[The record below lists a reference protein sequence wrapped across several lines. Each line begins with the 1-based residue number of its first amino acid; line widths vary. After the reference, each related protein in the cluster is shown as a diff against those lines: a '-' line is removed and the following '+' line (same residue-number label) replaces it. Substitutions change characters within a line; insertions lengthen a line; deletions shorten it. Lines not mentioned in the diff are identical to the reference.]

1 MLYIITFDKN
11 NLIFSKRKLI
21 FYPYPIV
28 FYKII
33 RYSRLYKLLEPIDIL
48 LGKIL
53 EKFPIK
59 TNFDFKLFMRHPVNL
74 ELFLN
79 GHIEYDITRIILK
92 VISEGALCIDVGAH
106 CGYYTILFSKIVKE
120 KGLVISFE
128 PDKNNLSFLIRNI
141 KYNRCNNVRIY
152 PYAVSDKDSFAILSI
167 DKKTG
172 LDSYIIEATKSKTT
186 SKNIEIRTIIILK

>member
-1 MLYIITFDKN
+1 
-11 NLIFSKRKLI
+11 
-21 FYPYPIV
+21 
-28 FYKII
+28 
-33 RYSRLYKLLEPIDIL
+33 L

-59 TNFDFKLFMRHPVNL
+59 TNFDFKLYMRHPVNL

-92 VISEGALCIDVGAH
+92 VIREGVLCIDVGAH

-128 PDKNNLSFLIRNI
+128 PHKNNLSFLIRNV
-141 KYNRCNNVRIY
+141 KYNRCKMLEFIPMLYQIKIVPLFY
-152 PYAVSDKDSFAILSI
+152 P
-167 DKKTG
+167 
-172 LDSYIIEATKSKTT
+172 
-186 SKNIEIRTIIILK
+186 

>member
-1 MLYIITFDKN
+1 MFKI
-11 NLIFSKRKLI
+11 NLVLSKRKLI
-21 FYPYPIV
+21 FFPFL

-59 TNFDFKLFMRHPVNL
+59 TNFDFKLYMRHPVNL

-92 VISEGALCIDVGAH
+92 VIREGVLCIDVGAH

-120 KGLVISFE
+120 KGLVISLE
-128 PDKNNLSFLIRNI
+128 PHKNNLSFLIRNV
-141 KYNRCNNVRIY
+141 KYNRCKMLEFIPMLYQIKIVPLFY
-152 PYAVSDKDSFAILSI
+152 P
-167 DKKTG
+167 
-172 LDSYIIEATKSKTT
+172 
-186 SKNIEIRTIIILK
+186 